1 MNGTCDAVHHV
12 EHSKTWKRT
21 GNVQE
26 EYKGIPADPTM
37 SVTVRQQAT
46 TVSAR
51 RRVVLNLGD
60 GMLLTFVF
68 WLLAFR
74 FCFLFF
80 VVDFQVSQV
89 FAVLDAYP
97 HARAIRDILL
107 NDYVEQVVARV
118 LGPER
123 VLWFLRECLVLGGH
137 EYYRANVAEGKHWQ
151 DLWSGWV
158 APKKSKKQRGRGGAS
173 SAPPTDDSDTS
184 LTGQYVKPTSPETPE
199 PPSLTKVGKQF
210 WDVPEL

>member
-1 MNGTCDAVHHV
+1 MEEDGQCPRGIQRNPRRPHHV
-12 EHSKTWKRT
+12 CDRT
-21 GNVQE
+21 ATSHDRE
-26 EYKGIPADPTM
+26 CSAKGCFELGGRD
-37 SVTVRQQAT
+37 
-46 TVSAR
+46 
-51 RRVVLNLGD
+51 VVVD
-60 GMLLTFVF
+60 
-68 WLLAFR
+68 

-80 VVDFQVSQV
+80 VVDFCFLCWYVVVDCQVSQV

-173 SAPPTDDSDTS
+173 SATPTDDSDTS